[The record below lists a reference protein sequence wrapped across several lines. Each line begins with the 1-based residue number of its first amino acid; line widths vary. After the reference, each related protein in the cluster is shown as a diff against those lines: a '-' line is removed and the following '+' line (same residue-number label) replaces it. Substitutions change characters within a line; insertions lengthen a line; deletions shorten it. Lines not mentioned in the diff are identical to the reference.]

1 MKLSIVS
8 DELSRD
14 FQTAVE
20 IGYEWGLVNYEIRE
34 VWLERIPNLSQ
45 KGLDIIK
52 EVIKRY
58 KISITALSPG
68 VFKTDLNSEEIKTH
82 KFRLKEAFK
91 LAVEFNTN
99 RVIIFGVK
107 RDPWDKEKD
116 YQHVIDIIGEAAE
129 SAERQG
135 FTLMLENEAGYW
147 ADTGENTAKIV
158 RDIGSKYLKI
168 NWDPANA
175 FSAGEE
181 PYPAGYRFVKAYI
194 MNMHV
199 KRAFK
204 DIGGK
209 TKYLT
214 EGKGTIDWQ
223 GQIKALSEDN
233 YSDYIAIETHL
244 EPKIK
249 ESKRCLEIVERIG
262 QGYIRIY

>member
-34 VWLERIPNLSQ
+34 LWLDRIPHLS
-45 KGLDIIK
+45 KKAINIVK

-58 KISITALSPG
+58 KINITALSPG
-68 VFKTDLNSEEIKTH
+68 VFKTDLNSEQIKIH
-82 KFRLKEAFK
+82 KLRLKETFK

-107 RDPWDKEKD
+107 RDPHDKEKD
-116 YQHVIDIIGEAAE
+116 YQHVIEIIGEAAE
-129 SAERQG
+129 SAKREG

-147 ADTGENTAKIV
+147 ADTGENTARIV
-158 RDIGSKYLKI
+158 RDIDSKYLRI

-181 PYPAGYRFVKAYI
+181 PYPTGYRSVTAYI

-204 DIGGK
+204 DMWGE
-209 TKYLT
+209 TRYLT
-214 EGKGTIDWQ
+214 EGKETIDWQ
-223 GQIKALSEDN
+223 GQIKALYEDN
-233 YSDYIAIETHL
+233 YSGYIAIETHL

-249 ESKRCLEIVERIG
+249 ESRKCLEIVKKIDR
-262 QGYIRIY
+262 GYIRI